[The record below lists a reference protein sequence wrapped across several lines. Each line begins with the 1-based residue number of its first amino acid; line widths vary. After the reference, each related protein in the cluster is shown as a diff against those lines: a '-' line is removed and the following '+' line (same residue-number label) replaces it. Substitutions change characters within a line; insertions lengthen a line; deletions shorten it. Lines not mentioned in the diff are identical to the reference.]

1 MKKTLAAL
9 AVLGAFAGSAAA
21 ADVQLYGV
29 VDEGFI
35 YTNTKVTDEKS
46 DNQFQLGSGL
56 NLGSRWGLKGTE
68 DLGNGYKVGFKLESG
83 FNADT
88 GTLQENRLFR
98 REAGLTLYSLYRI
111 LYEAFVDPSIGAQDY
126 IIPADGDY
134 KNLDISNLKKVSA
147 SEFHKVHPSGRKKK
161 ITKKEY
167 EEICELRK
175 NGLSYR
181 AIAAKY
187 RVSHYVIQK
196 LLRNGFYT
204 KGD

>member
-1 MKKTLAAL
+1 MIYPDATIIDIGKKKKIKK
-9 AVLGAFAGSAAA
+9 VLRNGKYY
-21 ADVQLYGV
+21 V
-29 VDEGFI
+29 
-35 YTNTKVTDEKS
+35 
-46 DNQFQLGSGL
+46 GL
-56 NLGSRWGLKGTE
+56 RLHNEENLR
-68 DLGNGYKVGFKLESG
+68 Y
-83 FNADT
+83 
-88 GTLQENRLFR
+88 
-98 REAGLTLYSLYRI
+98 YSLYRI

-187 RVSHYVIQK
+187 RGAHYVVQK